1 MNVDTLTID
10 QVNAE
15 LVSRNSRTSGT
26 PEARRERLKRFLDFE
41 KQKDRRDRFV
51 QQVRADR
58 EAEAEAEAEA
68 EMDGQQDQ
76 DQEEEEEEEC
86 CDGCLCDYE
95 QEERVVRALL
105 SLRDDADRFNNHLL
119 PRVNVLEESYHAVV
133 AENTRLN
140 NHIENLELRLSHMEN
155 RLDSPPPLIPILQD
169 SNPNWHLDASFYV

>member
-1 MNVDTLTID
+1 MDINVDTLTID

-58 EAEAEAEAEA
+58 EAEAEAE
-68 EMDGQQDQ
+68 MDGQ
-76 DQEEEEEEEC
+76 EEEC
-86 CDGCLCDYE
+86 CDGCPCDYE
-95 QEERVVRALL
+95 EEEQVVARALL
-105 SLRDDADRFNNHLL
+105 ALRDDSDRSNHYISHILH
-119 PRVNVLEESYHAVV
+119 RVNNLDENYQGVV
-133 AENTRLN
+133 AENMRLN

-169 SNPNWHLDASFYV
+169 STPNWQLDTSFYV